1 MVRGLNVFKEH
12 FRAHTDKFLLIG
24 GTAATITMSVE
35 EQAFRATKDLDIV
48 LIVEVLTAEFGRDFW
63 AFIQKGGYAIREV
76 SEAKGPTFYRFQKPE
91 NMEYPAMLELFSRTP
106 DGITLPEGSHLTP
119 IPLDEAVS
127 SLSAI
132 LLDEDYYAFILDG
145 RRNLDGLPYIG
156 EDRLIPLKAR
166 AWLDMNARRGE
177 GVHVDSK
184 EIKKH
189 AHDVIRLSQLMTP
202 ATRIALPEPLQ
213 VDLKRFIEM
222 LIRDGATDPKAL
234 GFRNLTL
241 EDVAG
246 RLATVYGLPWSA
258 A

>member
-12 FRAHTDKFLLIG
+12 FRAHTDKFVLIG
-24 GTAATITMSVE
+24 GTAATITMSLE
-35 EQAFRATKDLDIV
+35 EQPFRATKDLDIV

-91 NMEYPAMLELFSRTP
+91 NAEYPAMLELFSRTP
-106 DGITLPEGSHLTP
+106 DGIILPEDSHLTP

-132 LLDEDYYAFILDG
+132 LLDKDYYAFILDG
-145 RRNLDGLPYIG
+145 RRDLDELPYIG

-166 AWLDMNARRGE
+166 AWLDMIARRDG

-189 AHDVIRLSQLMTP
+189 VHDVIRLSQLMTP
-202 ATRIALPEPLQ
+202 STRVALPEPLQ
-213 VDLKRFIEM
+213 EDLKHFIEM
-222 LIRDGATDPKAL
+222 LISDGAVEPKAL

-241 EDVAG
+241 KDVTG
-246 RLATVYGLPWSA
+246 RLATVYGLP
-258 A
+258 